1 MTKESALEK
10 MTDFNNYWKLSDDEE
25 KLLIALC
32 TVLDP
37 SDLDGGC
44 SQ

>member
-10 MTDFNNYWKLSDDEE
+10 MIDSNDYWKLSDEE

-32 TVLDP
+32 AVLDP